1 MKCSIAVA
9 KKHMGPQVKTKE
21 PETIQCHSHSLK
33 KKEKGEKKKNKLLQ
47 RKGADWQLC
56 GGVLERKT
64 QHSDTH
70 VHTAP
75 PFSFV
80 FLFEWSETST

>member
-1 MKCSIAVA
+1 MPLAF
-9 KKHMGPQVKTKE
+9 TE
-21 PETIQCHSHSLK
+21 K
-33 KKEKGEKKKNKLLQ
+33 KKEKEKGKKQKKKQTLQ
-47 RKGADWQLC
+47 RKGADWQLR